1 MEFSQE
7 QRDNLDVFM
16 LNLNDTYSW
25 GELNN
30 KAMVGIPF
38 WFKFQSLDE
47 VPLGSLAYGR
57 KGTAVVKTLND
68 EERSSEHARQGIVS

>member
-47 VPLGSLAYGR
+47 VIIILTKSINY
-57 KGTAVVKTLND
+57 V
-68 EERSSEHARQGIVS
+68 